1 MSSPRND
8 RPVAA
13 APSEPP
19 EMASDLR
26 FWSPRSDSNRRPSDY
41 EATANRKGRVDWV
54 RQRSSDKVCGK
65 LEQACAS
72 QNIGQGIGHSSGPAV
87 TTRAADRLARRAR
100 TPRAS
105 DRNRMLIVRPAAIG
119 ERRGESSPSTKSFP
133 GNVLT
138 PESHSLWLH
147 SGILAADAC
156 PGGVD
161 AHAIQPRG
169 GWC

>member
-1 MSSPRND
+1 M
-8 RPVAA
+8 
-13 APSEPP
+13 
-19 EMASDLR
+19 
-26 FWSPRSDSNRRPSDY
+26 
-41 EATANRKGRVDWV
+41 
-54 RQRSSDKVCGK
+54 RSSYLTALLPEGIEPEEGFEPSTFRFRGDSKPKGPRRLGKAAQLDKVCGK

-72 QNIGQGIGHSSGPAV
+72 QNIGQVIGQGSGPDV

-100 TPRAS
+100 TPRPS

-119 ERRGESSPSTKSFP
+119 ERRGESSPSTKSCP
-133 GNVLT
+133 GNVLI
-138 PESHSLWLH
+138 PESHPLWLH